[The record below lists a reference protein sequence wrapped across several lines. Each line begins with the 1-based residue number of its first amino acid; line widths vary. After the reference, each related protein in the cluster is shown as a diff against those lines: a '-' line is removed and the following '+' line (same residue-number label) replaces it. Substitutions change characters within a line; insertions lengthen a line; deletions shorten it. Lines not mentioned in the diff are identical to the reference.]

1 MLIHREGNEGGA
13 EAEKKTHVGSRYLC
27 HHYPVDERQT
37 RGVMCTYTCNQAHQG
52 FGGFFFC
59 SNALTRYLLVG
70 GLGDMCLSRSLFL
83 SLLLEA
89 ARHSRLV
96 LEFCSDALTYQ
107 LGPPHSTMIPQ
118 PA

>member
-1 MLIHREGNEGGA
+1 MLIIEKGTKA
-13 EAEKKTHVGSRYLC
+13 EPKPKKKAHVGSRYLC

-52 FGGFFFC
+52 FGVFFC

-70 GLGDMCLSRSLFL
+70 GLGDMCLSLSLFL

-89 ARHSRLV
+89 ARHLRLV
-96 LEFCSDALTYQ
+96 LEFCSDARTHQ

>member
-1 MLIHREGNEGGA
+1 MLIHQEGNEDGA
-13 EAEKKTHVGSRYLC
+13 EAEKKAHVGSRYLC

-52 FGGFFFC
+52 FGGFFC
-59 SNALTRYLLVG
+59 SNALTRYLLVE

-89 ARHSRLV
+89 AHHIRLV
-96 LEFCSDALTYQ
+96 LEFCSDARTHQ
-107 LGPPHSTMIPQ
+107 LGPLRSTMIPQ

>member
-27 HHYPVDERQT
+27 HHYPVDKRQT

-52 FGGFFFC
+52 FGVFFC

-89 ARHSRLV
+89 ARHLRLV
-96 LEFCSDALTYQ
+96 LEFCSDARTHQ